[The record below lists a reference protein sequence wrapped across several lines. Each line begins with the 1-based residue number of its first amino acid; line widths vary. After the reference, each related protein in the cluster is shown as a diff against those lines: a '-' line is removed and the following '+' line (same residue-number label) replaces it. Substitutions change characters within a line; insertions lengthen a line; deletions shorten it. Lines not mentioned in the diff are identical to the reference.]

1 MYLYDAN
8 CSFGAWPTD
17 RVAYETVDELLAEMK
32 RLGIARAL
40 VSHTLGQH
48 FDPPQGNRMLMEALA
63 GHEDCLAPCWTLLP
77 LSCGEMGTLSSLMSD
92 LSAANVRAV
101 RLYPKSHSFTL
112 DDWLCG
118 DLLSELSRRRY
129 VVLMDMDETNWAEIV
144 RVCGA
149 YPGISWL
156 ITQLGYRHLRMAFGA
171 MAHCANLYFD
181 LSNFSTYLGVEE
193 TVSRFDSKRL
203 VFGTGLP
210 SMDPGGPIARVCY
223 TQTGSHDIE
232 AIAHGNLERLLGRVW
247 LIEEQTL

>member
-8 CSFGAWPTD
+8 CAVGTWPTD
-17 RVAYETVDELLAEMK
+17 RVPYETVDELLVEMK

-48 FDPPQGNRMLMEALA
+48 FDPPQGNRALMEALA
-63 GHEDCLAPCWTLLP
+63 GHDDCLTPCWTLLP
-77 LSCGEMGTLSSLMSD
+77 LSCGEMGTLSSLMAD
-92 LSAANVRAV
+92 LSSAKVRAV
-101 RLYPKSHSFTL
+101 RLYPVSHSFTL

-129 VVLMDMDETNWAEIV
+129 VVLIDIGETNWTEID

-149 YPGISWL
+149 YPGISWV
-156 ITQLGYRHLRMAFGA
+156 ITQLGYRHLRFAFGA
-171 MAHCANLYFD
+171 TAKHGNLYYD
-181 LSNFSTYLGVEE
+181 LSNYSTYLGVEE
-193 TVSRFDSKRL
+193 TLARFGSKRL

-210 SMDPGGPIARVCY
+210 AMDPGGPIARLCY
-223 TQTGSHDIE
+223 TQADPQDVQ

-247 LIEEQTL
+247 LIEEQTS